1 MGKSKKDKTEKSVLV
16 KGAVICIAIA
26 AISFSLIPGLAAQ
39 GTGDTVN
46 VTVNAPEYVVGTFNA
61 SLDVGSVADFNSGQ
75 FDLAFDSSVVNVTDV
90 ADGRLN
96 GETIPVSDWE
106 RLDNDTIR
114 VILDVSGIAGVNG
127 SGNLATI
134 TFAVVGAV
142 GDKSALDIS
151 NGLLVNT
158 EAEAILAEWISDEVT
173 VGTMPVQVSV
183 NAPEYVEGTF
193 DASIDVDSVT
203 NFNAGQFDLAF
214 DSSVVNVTS
223 VADGSLDGAT
233 IPVSIWES
241 VDVGTVRVLVS
252 VPIGEGVSGSG
263 YLAKVS
269 FEAVGEAG
277 DGSELDISN
286 GLLVNKE
293 VEEIPAAWIDDE
305 VTIGPIQVIVKVNAP
320 EMAKAGETFD
330 ATIDVANLTDFN
342 SAQFDLS
349 FDSSV
354 VNVIGVADGSLD
366 GATLPV
372 SIWESVDADTVRV
385 LVSVPVGEG
394 VSGSGYLAKVSFEA
408 VGEAGGRSELD
419 ISDGLLVNKE
429 AAGIA
434 AAWIDDEVTIGSHLS

>member
-1 MGKSKKDKTEKSVLV
+1 MGKSKKDKTEKGVLV
-16 KGAVICIAIA
+16 SGTLICIAIA
-26 AISFSLIPGLAAQ
+26 AISFSLIPELVAQ
-39 GTGDTVN
+39 GTRDSVN
-46 VTVNAPEYVVGTFNA
+46 VTVNAPEYAEGTFNA
-61 SLDVGSVADFNSGQ
+61 SIEVDSVADFNSAQ
-75 FDLAFDSSVVNVTDV
+75 FDLS
-90 ADGRLN
+90 
-96 GETIPVSDWE
+96 
-106 RLDNDTIR
+106 
-114 VILDVSGIAGVNG
+114 
-127 SGNLATI
+127 
-134 TFAVVGAV
+134 
-142 GDKSALDIS
+142 
-151 NGLLVNT
+151 
-158 EAEAILAEWISDEVT
+158 
-173 VGTMPVQVSV
+173 
-183 NAPEYVEGTF
+183 
-193 DASIDVDSVT
+193 
-203 NFNAGQFDLAF
+203 F

-429 AAGIA
+429 AAGIP